1 MAIREMKREKMKVL
15 FASSECAPFF
25 KTGGLGDV
33 AGALPKELAKKSE
46 ISSVGVILPYFKN
59 EMKEEYR
66 SLLVDEFYDFVD
78 VGWRHEY
85 VGVKTLV
92 KDNVKY
98 YFLDNEHYFGRGQ
111 IYGYGDDGERFAFFD
126 LAVCQ
131 LLEKLDFIPDIL
143 HVNDWQT
150 AMIPFL
156 LKEKYKWINAYSDIQ
171 SVLTI
176 HNIEFQGVMQGDALT
191 ELFGMGME
199 RYFEGV
205 VRHNGMLNMLKT
217 GILYADR
224 VNTVSPTY
232 AKEIQTSEFGGGLEG
247 VLQYVKGKISGI
259 LNGIDYE
266 IYDPE
271 KDKQISYHFNSLDL
285 TGKAKM
291 KAELQKRAF
300 LPINPDIPVI
310 GMVSRLTN
318 QKGFDLVLSQLEE
331 LLKEEV
337 QIVLLGTG
345 FPELEEGFK
354 YFAQKYPD
362 KLSANIAFY
371 LQFAQE
377 IYAGSDLFLM
387 PSAFEP
393 CGLSQMIAM
402 RYGTL
407 PIVHEIGGLRD
418 TVVPFNP
425 VTKEGTGF
433 GFIDFDR
440 DILLETIKRALEVYK
455 KEPKTLNRIIVSA
468 MEQDFSWETKAQQ
481 YIELYQTIL
490 K

>member
-1 MAIREMKREKMKVL
+1 MKREKMKVL

-85 VGVKTLV
+85 FGVKTLV

-98 YFLDNEHYFGRGQ
+98 YFLDNEHYFGRGHL
-111 IYGYGDDGERFAFFD
+111 YGYGDDGERFAFFD

-271 KDKQISYHFNSLDL
+271 KYKQISYHFNSLDL